1 MNFKSEGHA
10 PLENGKFQLLEAL
23 ISYDLQRETYVKF
36 DFQD

>member
-1 MNFKSEGHA
+1 MNFKSEDHVA
-10 PLENGKFQLLEAL
+10 LENGQFQLLEAI